1 MKNYFNKTGI
11 FICLLILGGQ
21 MSCNESY
28 LEDVD
33 IFTAL
38 DGDTFY
44 ETETDAVQA
53 VTAAYTILQSRALYK
68 VELYALEYTVG
79 DYAITEGG
87 FQYANFVNF
96 QFDNTEAQVI
106 TNVYSA
112 CYKGIARANAV
123 LDKVP
128 EISFTDES
136 KKQRILG
143 EARFLRGFYYFELAR
158 IYGAVPIIDRLVTGI
173 SDPLY
178 APSRNPVEEVYAFI
192 EEDFKAARDVLP
204 ARGEYDANNR
214 GRATKGAAQ
223 GYLGKAYLYQEKWAE
238 ARDAFG
244 AIIDGQYGSYD
255 LVAFEDNFTDTNE
268 NNAESLFEVQFIGGF
283 GNVWA
288 GDDTGSE
295 TESTYFGTLFGPQ
308 NFGNAYPA
316 NSVNAV
322 YDNNDESNSLR
333 RKFTIGRPGDSWRSW
348 DPVEVSDWNARIPN
362 AGGNSAI
369 RKGNLGPDEQLL
381 QSGIN
386 YRLMRYADVLLMYAE
401 AANEAEGGPSS
412 KAYEAI
418 NEVRERAEVDP
429 LPAGLSK
436 DAFFEKIRTERRLE
450 LSFEVSRY
458 FDLIRWGLGSEMP
471 GFQAGKNELIPIPQV
486 EIAQNQN
493 LLPNNPGW

>member
-1 MKNYFNKTGI
+1 MKNYLNRTGI
-11 FICLLILGGQ
+11 FICLLILGAQLG
-21 MSCNESY
+21 CNEGY
-28 LEDVD
+28 LEDADVL
-33 IFTAL
+33 TAL

-44 ETETDAVQA
+44 QTEQDAIQA
-53 VTAAYTILQSRALYK
+53 VTAAYTILQGRALYK
-68 VELYALEYTVG
+68 VELYALEYSTG

-87 FQYANFVNF
+87 FQYANFVDF

-106 TNVYSA
+106 TNVYTD
-112 CYKGIARANAV
+112 CYKGITRANAV

-128 EISFTDES
+128 EITFADEAL
-136 KKQRILG
+136 KERILG

-173 SDPLY
+173 NDPLY
-178 APSRNPVEEVYAFI
+178 SPERNPVEDVYAFI

-204 ARGEYDANNR
+204 ANTEYGSSDQ

-223 GYLGKAYLYQEKWAE
+223 GYLAKTYLYQEKWSE

-244 AIIDGQYGSYD
+244 AIINGEYGTYD
-255 LVAFEDNFTDTNE
+255 LVNFEDNFTDSNE
-268 NNAESLFEVQFIGGF
+268 NNEESVFEIQFIGGF

-308 NFGNAYPA
+308 NFGNAYP
-316 NSVNAV
+316 SDGVNAV
-322 YDNNDESNSLR
+322 FDNNGEANSIR
-333 RKFTIGRPGDSWRSW
+333 RINTIARPGDTWRSW
-348 DPVEVSDWNARIPN
+348 DPVQISDWNARIPN

-386 YRLMRYADVLLMYAE
+386 FRLMRYADVLLMYAE
-401 AANEAEGGPSS
+401 AANEAENGPSAL
-412 KAYEAI
+412 AYNAI
-418 NEVRERAEVDP
+418 NEVRERAEVEL
-429 LPAGLSK
+429 LPEGLSK
-436 DAFFEKIRTERRLE
+436 NEFFEKIRIERRLE

-471 GFQAGKNELIPIPQV
+471 GFQTGKNELIPIPAT
-486 EIAQNQN
+486 EIAKNQN